1 MSWVFLTASTVPR
14 MSPIA
19 ACTWGL
25 LDLALVAFNAVA
37 ISSMRFSAL
46 CCPRSWLFNLLV
58 ADATDSA
65 LLPKVGTFFRRSVAG
80 GQLAALVVLGLP
92 GAWLSTPGVL
102 RSLDDDLREPA
113 CSLPTAG
120 IWGSE
125 SPDAALAGG
134 PSLSDQIK
142 VGLCERSNVD
152 RDRLSNSNKLSLN
165 DKLLASKHTT
175 PIHSPKT
182 SSSQDNPTSNVI
194 NNTLPASN
202 YPINSSQTKSFAE
215 TTANS
220 LTPKMNQAI
229 VMNTLDGI
237 KQIQYLIALSKITDA
252 TNIISASRISNNRF
266 CVFLKNQQITN
277 DIISKHSAI
286 YIDNIEIPIRK
297 LINPA
302 KRIILSNVYP
312 AIPDN
317 YIIEALGALGV
328 KITSPITALKAGF
341 PLDQFAHIKSFRR
354 QLYISHEDF
363 SKLPGSIVI
372 DLDNTSYRIFITD
385 DIVTCFLCKKT
396 GHVSSSCKTN
406 YSPFPPIE
414 NMDISNEQTTNI
426 TPPQHIAEKTI
437 STNVT
442 PDLHLDISIQQTV
455 EKTPDNSEI
464 PIKNTT
470 QSTEDNN
477 YAVISDPQPHQ
488 ATFKRPAPEST
499 CPSSPSS
506 PTLAP
511 HTSELG
517 VHVRPAK
524 TTNSKNQTPKKK
536 TKVRSRSNSSTRS
549 VETLDV
555 LLEPATDILQNT
567 DSTLTL
573 ISFKYILENFSNK
586 SINIHDLCNKVGSKT
601 TEVLDMA
608 EKVKPL
614 MTNSKIKSKIQR
626 LINLLFQSLP
636 QSAESPQQTSN

>member
-1 MSWVFLTASTVPR
+1 MTTNIPNTS
-14 MSPIA
+14 
-19 ACTWGL
+19 
-25 LDLALVAFNAVA
+25 N
-37 ISSMRFSAL
+37 
-46 CCPRSWLFNLLV
+46 NL
-58 ADATDSA
+58 
-65 LLPKVGTFFRRSVAG
+65 K
-80 GQLAALVVLGLP
+80 
-92 GAWLSTPGVL
+92 
-102 RSLDDDLREPA
+102 
-113 CSLPTAG
+113 
-120 IWGSE
+120 
-125 SPDAALAGG
+125 
-134 PSLSDQIK
+134 
-142 VGLCERSNVD
+142 
-152 RDRLSNSNKLSLN
+152 SNSNKLSLN
-165 DKLLASKHTT
+165 DKLLASIRTT

-182 SSSQDNPTSNVI
+182 SSSQDNPSSNVI

-202 YPINSSQTKSFAE
+202 FPINSSQTKSFAE

-237 KQIQYLIALSKITDA
+237 KQIQYIIALSKITDA

-266 CVFLKNQQITN
+266 CVFLKNLQITN

-286 YIDNIEIPIRK
+286 YIDNTEIPIRK

-406 YSPFPPIE
+406 YTPFPPIE
-414 NMDISNEQTTNI
+414 NMDISNEQTTNT

-455 EKTPDNSEI
+455 EKTRGNNCEI
-464 PIKNTT
+464 PNKNTT
-470 QSTEDNN
+470 QITEDNN

-511 HTSELG
+511 HTPELG

-524 TTNSKNQTPKKK
+524 TINSKNQTPNKK
-536 TKVRSRSNSSTRS
+536 TKARSRSNSSTRP

-586 SINIHDLCNKVGSKT
+586 SINIHDLCNNVGSKT

-636 QSAESPQQTSN
+636 QSAESPQQPSN